1 MKRLFNAVRHSLT
14 VYNQWTGE
22 ERVSR
27 EMRKNV
33 VVAVVSI
40 LVFVLGFTY
49 EITEA
54 QITAGI
60 TWALSGWDQY
70 LRITSKGG
78 ESILKEEVRAKKEL
92 SDELKNLDTWL
103 ERDLK
108 KEKKKE
114 KSLMPD
120 PLNDN

>member
-1 MKRLFNAVRHSLT
+1 
-14 VYNQWTGE
+14 
-22 ERVSR
+22 
-27 EMRKNV
+27 MRKNI

-40 LVFVLGFTY
+40 IVFVLGFTY

>member
-40 LVFVLGFTY
+40 LVFALGFAY

-60 TWALSGWDQY
+60 TWVLSGWDQY

-78 ESILKEEVRAKKEL
+78 ESILKEEVRERKEVNNQAKAY
-92 SDELKNLDTWL
+92 DNWVD
-103 ERDLK
+103 RQQQ
-108 KEKKKE
+108 KKK